1 MVYANIIPLLIF
13 LRNEFCIFILKE
25 EEKRNVMV
33 NKKLIRD
40 LLNESSCSHNK
51 VKKSSCDKPKPGAT
65 SGGCAFEGSQ
75 IALFPYADAV
85 HLVHAPATCIGAS
98 WETRATLTSHK
109 GQDNTMTG
117 YCTDVNNNDVIFGGN
132 QKLEDA
138 IEYIIKHKDPKAIF
152 VYETCVTAMI
162 GDDMDNV
169 CARMQTKHQRPIVV
183 IHSPGFVGGKNL
195 GSRLGGESILHQL
208 IGTKEP
214 ETIHPYGI
222 NLIGEYNVTGDMWQ
236 YTPILEKIGIKI
248 VSTLAGDGRIENI
261 QMAHRAKLNVIVC
274 AKSLVSLTRK
284 MQEKYEIPYISIS
297 FYGKRDT
304 SNAIMSIVNAFG
316 DEKLIKKAQEIIK
329 EEEAKLEE
337 ALIPY
342 KKILQGKKAILN
354 TGGNKTWSIASALQD
369 IGLEVVATSVKK
381 ATLEDKEICA
391 QYVDILMTDP
401 GTQQAQLIDEHQVD
415 ILLAGGRSLYTA
427 IKKKVAFVDVNQEKK
442 VSYGAYSGLVNLAK
456 DVCHAV
462 NNRVFKVVGTEEP
475 WK

>member
-1 MVYANIIPLLIF
+1 
-13 LRNEFCIFILKE
+13 
-25 EEKRNVMV
+25 MV
-33 NKKLIRD
+33 NKKLIRE
-40 LLNESSCSHNK
+40 LLNETACSHSK
-51 VKKSSCDKPKPGAT
+51 IKKASCDKPKPGAT

-75 IALFPYADAV
+75 IALFPFADVV
-85 HLVHAPATCIGAS
+85 HLVHSPATCIGAS
-98 WETRATLTSHK
+98 WETRQTLTSHN
-109 GQDNTMTG
+109 GENNTVTG
-117 YCTDVNNNDVIFGGN
+117 FTTDVNTNDVIFGGDK
-132 QKLEDA
+132 KLEEA
-138 IEYIIKHKDPKAIF
+138 INYIVENKNPKGIF

-169 CARMQTKHQRPIVV
+169 CNRMEEKHGIPIVV

-195 GSRLGGESILHQL
+195 GSRLGGESVLHQL

-214 ETIHPYGI
+214 KEVHPFGI

-261 QMAHRAKLNVIVC
+261 QMAHTAKLNVIVC
-274 AKSLVSLTRK
+274 AKSLISLTRK
-284 MQEKYEIPYISIS
+284 MQERYEIPYISIS

-304 SNAIMSIVNAFG
+304 TNAIRSIVNAFG
-316 DEKLIKKAQEIIK
+316 DEELSKKAEKVIK
-329 EEEAKLEE
+329 EEEEKLEE
-337 ALIPY
+337 ALLPY
-342 KKILQGKKAILN
+342 KKMLEGKKAILN

-369 IGLEVVATSVKK
+369 IGIEVVATSVKK

-391 QYVDILMTDP
+391 KYVDILMTDP
-401 GTQQAQLIDEHQVD
+401 GSEQAKLIDEHNVD

-442 VSYGAYSGLVNLAK
+442 ISYGAYLGLINLAK
-456 DVCHAV
+456 DVCDAV
-462 NNRVFKVVGTEEP
+462 NNKVFKIVGNPEP